1 MAVSDARLTPLDST
15 FLELEQADEGAMMHI
30 GGALIFEPEPGTGA
44 TPSLDAVTTLLEE
57 RLAMLPRFHCRLSDK
72 RVHGLQRPA
81 WVEDPSFDIRAHVR
95 HATLPA
101 PGGDAQ
107 LHEWLGDFW
116 SHRLDRARPL
126 WEMTLVDGLADGGW
140 MLATKTHH
148 ALVDGVASVDVGH
161 VLLDAERH
169 PAPRAAAPAPA
180 VRPGH
185 ADRPGPGTNGID
197 SASDG
202 AAAAG
207 GNPLPGWLSPR
218 VAARVARA
226 AIDTARHP
234 RRLIRA
240 GEAAVAM
247 SEVLWQDEVIASR
260 QSSLNVPIGTSRR
273 FTSVPFALAE
283 VKEIKGSLGGTVNDV
298 VLAVST
304 GALRRLLDDRGE
316 ELEHPL
322 RAMVPVNLRGEDHD
336 DLGNQ
341 VTSLFVELPIGE
353 VDVRDRYERTRA
365 AATQL
370 KSGTAALGGST
381 IVLVAGAAPPLL
393 HESIA
398 KALFAAR
405 LFNIT
410 ITNVPGP
417 QIPLYGLGTRLQRI
431 LPLVPLFA
439 DHALG
444 MAIVSYDG
452 ELVFGINADRAAT
465 PDLDVLETALRDEFA
480 ALLCLARA

>member
-1 MAVSDARLTPLDST
+1 MAESGTRLSSLDST
-15 FLELEQADEGAMMHI
+15 FLELEQAEEGAMMHI

-44 TPSLDAVTTLLEE
+44 TPSLDALTALLEE
-57 RLAMLPRFHCRLSDK
+57 RLAVLPRFHCRLSEK

-81 WVEDPSFDIRAHVR
+81 WVEDSSFDIRAHVR

-101 PGGDAQ
+101 PGGEAQ
-107 LHEWLGDFW
+107 LHDWLGDFW

-126 WEMTLVDGLADGGW
+126 WEMTLVDGLADGDW

-161 VLLDAERH
+161 VLLDAERR
-169 PAPRAAAPAPA
+169 PASPAADTHTA
-180 VRPGH
+180 
-185 ADRPGPGTNGID
+185 AD
-197 SASDG
+197 SS
-202 AAAAG
+202 AG
-207 GNPLPGWLSPR
+207 GTPLPGWLSPR
-218 VAARVARA
+218 IPARLARA
-226 AIDTARHP
+226 TIHTALHP

-247 SEVLWQDEVIASR
+247 SEVLWQDEVTPSR
-260 QSSLNVPIGTSRR
+260 HSSLNVPISTSRR
-273 FTSVPFALAE
+273 FASVPFALAE
-283 VKEIKGSLGGTVNDV
+283 VKEIKGELGGTVNDV

-304 GALRRLLDDRGE
+304 GALRRLLDGRGE
-316 ELEHPL
+316 ELERPL

-336 DLGNQ
+336 HLGNQ

-353 VDVRDRYERTRA
+353 ADILDRYERTRA

-417 QIPLYGLGTRLQRI
+417 QIPLYGLGTRLTRI

-439 DHALG
+439 EHAVG

-465 PDLDVLETALRDEFA
+465 PDLDVLATALRDEFA
-480 ALLCLARA
+480 ALLSLARA